1 MKNWLCSCCRSLP
14 LIDTDKLFIN
24 EKRLREEHRR
34 ITQRLS
40 EIQLSDQAALRGTP
54 ADQQMQIPS
63 NKHFHHRLSQHPHL
77 HPSHK
82 PYVSRT
88 YIGGSATS
96 SLALKIQRS
105 KHQQN
110 MNLNGSLSSLH
121 ETSLNSGRSLTI
133 EISLLS
139 FSPKLTYLVQRPWSK
154 QSDVLVFRARIEV
167 RPGTWS
173 QMQSNASKTPDSQ
186 TPILLK

>member
-1 MKNWLCSCCRSLP
+1 MRKIEWKKSLHEKLTLPAFCCRSLP

-40 EIQLSDQAALRGTP
+40 EIQLSDQAALRGTS
-54 ADQQMQIPS
+54 ADQQPQMQIPS

-121 ETSLNSGRSLTI
+121 ETSLNSGRSLTK
-133 EISLLS
+133 EFCLLYLL
-139 FSPKLTYLVQRPWSK
+139 PPPHTYLPSTE
-154 QSDVLVFRARIEV
+154 SLI
-167 RPGTWS
+167 
-173 QMQSNASKTPDSQ
+173 KTKRYPCFSC
-186 TPILLK
+186 TN

>member
-1 MKNWLCSCCRSLP
+1 MRKIEWKKLLREKLTTPAFCYRSLP

-54 ADQQMQIPS
+54 ADQQPQMQIPS

-121 ETSLNSGRSLTI
+121 ETSLNSGRSLTK
-133 EISLLS
+133 EFCLLYLL
-139 FSPKLTYLVQRPWSK
+139 PPPHTYLPSTESLIKTKRYPC
-154 QSDVLVFRARIEV
+154 F
-167 RPGTWS
+167 
-173 QMQSNASKTPDSQ
+173 SNTN
-186 TPILLK
+186 